1 MVVEETVSKYHKIFC
16 IFISVIFFFVRSA
29 ENQKSLSDSSSSS
42 TSSSFLF
49 VCLLFLFI
57 FFTLSSLYWVSDPVI
72 HSARQKLCH

>member
-42 TSSSFLF
+42 TSSSFWF
-49 VCLLFLFI
+49 VCLFVIFIYFFYFI
-57 FFTLSSLYWVSDPVI
+57 FFILGIRPSD
-72 HSARQKLCH
+72 SFC